1 MDRFVARKAV
11 KEAMADL
18 GLDRGTEDHEMA
30 VGRSQRSGAI
40 VEPMISTQWFVRM
53 KPLAEPAIAA
63 VEEGRTRFVPA
74 KWENTYFS
82 WMREIRDWCIS
93 RQLWWGHQIPAWY
106 CGDCEHIT
114 VTRED
119 PTQCGD
125 CGSEGIERDPDV
137 LDTWFSSALWPF
149 STLGW
154 PEDTPDLKTWYP
166 TSVLVTG
173 FDIIF
178 FWVARM
184 IFSGLHHMGEVPF
197 SDVFIHGLVRDSNGE
212 KMSKTKGNV
221 VDPLHAIG
229 AHGCDAFRFT
239 MAQYATQG
247 RDILWDDNRVE
258 INARF
263 VNKIWQAFRYVDMNL
278 EGYEAGTPGEPGP
291 YDHWVRVRCGRAV
304 SRVRDALEGYRFN
317 EAAGEL
323 HAFVWGEFCDWYLEF
338 SKQAIYGEGREKAA
352 AQATLVATLGDIARL
367 MHPIMPF
374 LSEEIWQRLP
384 GRDGDESVMR
394 AAFPRPE
401 DYPEDEAVLVEV
413 ALLQEAISAIRRVRA
428 DMGLSPRLPL
438 PVLLRGEG
446 AETLLRHSGALAHLA
461 GVDSAAIHVGEAPQG
476 CATVVVRGLRLLIPL
491 EGVVDVASECER
503 LDKELGRVGKDVADL
518 EKRLGNRGFVDK
530 APQKVVEDFRVKLTA
545 ARDKLAQ
552 LHEARE
558 ALS

>member
-1 MDRFVARKAV
+1 
-11 KEAMADL
+11 
-18 GLDRGTEDHEMA
+18 MA

-63 VEEGRTRFVPA
+63 VEEGKTRFVPA
-74 KWENTYFS
+74 QWENTYFS

-106 CGDCEHIT
+106 CSDCEHIT
-114 VTRED
+114 VSLED
-119 PTQCGD
+119 PTQCAG
-125 CGSEGIERDPDV
+125 CGSGGIERDPDV

-154 PEDTPDLKTWYP
+154 PDDTPDLRTWYP

-197 SDVFIHGLVRDSNGE
+197 SDVFIHGLVRDSKGD

-221 VDPLHAIG
+221 VDPLHAIS

-258 INARF
+258 VNARF

-278 EGYEAGTPGEPGP
+278 EGYEPSTECEPGP
-291 YDHWVRVRCGRAV
+291 YDHWIRVRCGQAV

-317 EAAGEL
+317 DAAGEL
-323 HAFVWGEFCDWYLEF
+323 HAFIWGEFCDWYLEF
-338 SKQAIYGEGREKAA
+338 SKQAIYGEGQEKAA
-352 AQATLVATLGDIARL
+352 AQQALVVTLADIARL
-367 MHPIMPF
+367 MHPILPF

-384 GRDGDESVMR
+384 AGAGSDSVMQ
-394 AAFPRPE
+394 AAYPRPE
-401 DYPEDEAVLVEV
+401 DYPEEPAVLAEV
-413 ALLQEAISAIRRVRA
+413 ALLQEVISAIRRVRA
-428 DMGLSPRLPL
+428 EMGLSPRLPL
-438 PVLLRGEG
+438 PVLLQGEG
-446 AETLLRHSGALAHLA
+446 CETLLRHSGALGHLA
-461 GVDSAAIHVGEAPQG
+461 GVDTVALHEGEAPQG
-476 CATVVVRGLRLLIPL
+476 CATVVVRGVRLLIPL
-491 EGVVDVASECER
+491 EGVVDIDTERER

-530 APQKVVEDFRVKLTA
+530 APERVVEDFRVKLTA
-545 ARDKLAQ
+545 AKDKLAQ